1 MKLARI
7 AGLVCMAV
15 LLIVPLVYAG
25 GDAERGKSLFN
36 DPTLG
41 GSTNARSCNT
51 CHPGGSGIEKAG
63 TKKYTRFMGIAM
75 STLEEVVNTCIEKP
89 LKGKALD
96 TNSQDMQDIVA
107 YIKSLGK

>member
-1 MKLARI
+1 
-7 AGLVCMAV
+7 MAV
-15 LLIVPLVYAG
+15 LLIVTLAYAG
-25 GDAERGKSLFN
+25 GDAERGKALFN

-41 GSTNARSCNT
+41 GSANARSCNT

-63 TKKYTRFMGIAM
+63 TKKYTKFMGMAM
-75 STLEEVVNTCIEKP
+75 SSLEEVVNTCIEKP

-96 TNSQDMQDIVA
+96 TNSQEMQDVVA